1 MSTMN
6 IESRPQQSFVY
17 PHFHDANSS
26 RKTNKDVE
34 IDKSVYHLLSLYLN
48 ADSLEKVNTNSLL
61 ANKTSKRSVQYPYAR
76 SRSSFSYKTQR
87 SWLGEETQHTRAHTS
102 QDTLLDKNTLEN
114 SKTIHYN
121 DNNMTKINKRS
132 KSVSFNETVT
142 IIISQDNKSSSQL
155 KQQLDKNETED
166 DDDSIFVDALEFI

>member
-1 MSTMN
+1 MN

-17 PHFHDANSS
+17 PHFHDTKSA
-26 RKTNKDVE
+26 RKTNKDIE

-48 ADSLEKVNTNSLL
+48 TDSLEKVNTNSLL
-61 ANKTSKRSVQYPYAR
+61 ATKTTKRPVQYPYTR
-76 SRSSFSYKTQR
+76 TRSSISYKTQR
-87 SWLGEETQHTRAHTS
+87 SWLGEETHHTRTHTP
-102 QDTLLDKNTLEN
+102 QDTLVDRNTAEN

-166 DDDSIFVDALEFI
+166 DDDSIFVDALEFIW